1 MGVSV
6 VLVDDHRIV
15 REGLRLVLQKEPDL
29 LVVGEASGV
38 RDTLQC
44 VRQAQPDVV
53 VMDLHLPDGSGIDAA
68 RSILAERP
76 QTRVLILSADS
87 DLDQVRAALRAGVR
101 GYLLKDAAGDELV
114 RAVRAVLANQ
124 VYLCPA
130 VTAVLVEDFTGNSRR
145 PVSAGKPPLSERELQ
160 VLKLVVEGL
169 RNKEMAVRLGVS
181 VKTVET
187 YRSRLMRKL
196 GRASTAELVRSAVR
210 EGLAVL

>member
-6 VLVDDHRIV
+6 VLVDDHRIL

-68 RSILAERP
+68 RTILAERP

-87 DLDQVRAALRAGVR
+87 DLDQVREALQAGVR

-130 VTAVLVEDFTGNSRR
+130 VTAALVEDFTGNSRR
-145 PVSAGKPPLSERELQ
+145 PASAGKPPLSERELQ

-169 RNKEMAVRLGVS
+169 RNKEMAARLGVS

-196 GRASTAELVRSAVR
+196 GCASTAELVRSAVR